1 MRLVISLADYFAV
14 NIAVTLFRIV
24 ATCSA
29 YLVLR
34 FYKVISRA
42 MKHFDKLCSLLLFI
56 HSPRQ
61 AQNPSLTLVA
71 IKWAC
76 IKGATAEGSKPVHSR
91 QLLYKTWRIRNTES
105 PGNGKRS
112 LTRSVQVPHFQKFDR
127 QITFQRISINE
138 TKRFFGTIH
147 WIEIYPLE
155 RTIHL

>member
-1 MRLVISLADYFAV
+1 MVLAGRKEGASSFLARIAIGSRPIFLAQGRVSLARTRALRLVISLADYFAV

-71 IKWAC
+71 IKWA
-76 IKGATAEGSKPVHSR
+76 
-91 QLLYKTWRIRNTES
+91 
-105 PGNGKRS
+105 
-112 LTRSVQVPHFQKFDR
+112 
-127 QITFQRISINE
+127 
-138 TKRFFGTIH
+138 
-147 WIEIYPLE
+147 
-155 RTIHL
+155 